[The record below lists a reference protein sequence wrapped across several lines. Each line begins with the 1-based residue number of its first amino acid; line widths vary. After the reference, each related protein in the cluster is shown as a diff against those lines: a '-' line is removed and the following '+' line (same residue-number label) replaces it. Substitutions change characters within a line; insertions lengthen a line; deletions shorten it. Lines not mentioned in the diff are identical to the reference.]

1 MRIYIYIRSKW
12 GGGGLRTWNFLGYCR
27 KYHPEILEFNRK
39 RSAIS
44 VGDQRVLNN
53 FTEFPSVKLF

>member
-1 MRIYIYIRSKW
+1 MRSKW

-44 VGDQRVLNN
+44 AGDQRVLNN